1 MDHRQ
6 TISNSSTGSTAP
18 RPSEISTPIAGSQ
31 GGRSQPLSVEVT
43 VLRARNVPQFKTTFG
58 GKREYFVT
66 ITYGTT
72 TKKTKKQTKK
82 RTKSAQ
88 IDGQIVAWDQRLDAF
103 LVQPSSRIILSL
115 YAKKSITSDI
125 LIGTH
130 EMTLPVVSQ
139 INASITLGDGN
150 EQAGRSTPPVTLDL
164 TITVL
169 ANGTSPSDPHI
180 IPTEGDDTPAEDF
193 PKPTTAPDSSGLDRS
208 SAPGHLSHPPDHRPV
223 ESSTL
228 MPQDQGETSVVE
240 KPQIVRADQV
250 EEVIDRSN
258 TWEGAVGRIKWVMDT
273 LSPVAELHPIAQMA
287 YKVLSVIPEELSKQ
301 YQRDKNVRELV
312 KSMHDAFDFANDEDT
327 LKTIKP
333 QSNEAKILT
342 QMLRDVSSC
351 SDFIQSYIKDSQFS
365 KRMAK
370 SIGGGVEEKIQEL
383 SVAFVENRK
392 AFLDRAVVST
402 KITAF
407 QILNDVG
414 NISAKLEWVS
424 SQVSDA
430 ALVADIRE
438 IPYRNGSRF
447 TPDKKCLP
455 GTRTAFLDFIV
466 DWVNNPASERCLVL
480 FGQAGTG
487 KSSIAH
493 EIARRFD
500 EMDRLA
506 SSFIFVRKEQSKTEA
521 HHLFTNL
528 AHHLADRYPLF
539 KAALGRVVKDNI
551 PLRRDTRDYGT
562 LFQRLIRGPL
572 EDLHIVGPIFV
583 VIDAL
588 DESGDTTGKD
598 GLHRF
603 LADHLAELPSNFRV
617 LITSRLEGDI
627 GPAFLGAESVV
638 IKHMNDDA
646 LGATTHSDIFTFL
659 QEKLDPADF
668 EQHGEA
674 LARRAE
680 GLFQW
685 AAVAAGYIQEPKTV
699 GGKRQR
705 MKHLLKLA
713 ADHHGQDPLNE
724 LYKGVLEAYFKN
736 EGALF
741 RFLVGQLL
749 AAFEPLSIRSLTT
762 LLRHAPDDDN
772 APNSVVETLSQLGS
786 LLSNVTSS
794 DDTLPIVPLHTSFRD
809 FVTNKEK
816 SGEFYVNLV
825 LALDDLKFNICNLES
840 SYVAN
845 KDVEDLEP
853 RIVKYLP
860 PALSYACRFWDDHLE
875 DLVFETDLFGKLQRF
890 FEEKFLYWL
899 EALSFDE

>member
-1 MDHRQ
+1 MDYRQ
-6 TISNSSTGSTAP
+6 TISNSSAGSTAP
-18 RPSEISTPIAGSQ
+18 RPSGIRTFGQKSSMDSTQIAESQ
-31 GGRSQPLSVEVT
+31 GSRSQPLSVEVT

-72 TKKTKKQTKK
+72 TKKTKKQTKRK
-82 RTKSAQ
+82 TKSVQ
-88 IDGQIVAWDQRLDAF
+88 IDGQTVAWDQRLDAF
-103 LVQPSSRIILSL
+103 LVQPSSHIILRL

-130 EMTLPVVSQ
+130 EMTLPVESQ
-139 INASITLGDGN
+139 INISVTLGDDNG
-150 EQAGRSTPPVTLDL
+150 QARQSTPPVELDL
-164 TITVL
+164 TIIVL
-169 ANGTSPSDPHI
+169 ANGTSPSDPHT
-180 IPTEGDDTPAEDF
+180 IPTEGDGTAAEDF
-193 PKPTTAPDSSGLDRS
+193 SKPTMAPDSSGLDRS

-228 MPQDQGETSVVE
+228 MPQDQGETSVIE
-240 KPQIVRADQV
+240 EPHIVRVDQV
-250 EEVIDRSN
+250 EAVIDRSN

-273 LSPVAELHPIAQMA
+273 LSPFAGLHPIAQMA

-301 YQRDKNVRELV
+301 YQRDNNVRALV

-327 LKTIKP
+327 LKTINP

-370 SIGGGVEEKIQEL
+370 SVGGGVEEKIQEL

-407 QILNDVG
+407 QILNNVG
-414 NISAKLEWVS
+414 NISAKLEW
-424 SQVSDA
+424 A
-430 ALVADIRE
+430 ALVAAIGE
-438 IPYRNGSRF
+438 IPYRSGSRF
-447 TPDKKCLP
+447 NPVKKCLP

-466 DWVNNPASERCLVL
+466 NWVNNPASERCLVL

-500 EMDRLA
+500 EMDRLT

-528 AHHLADRYPLF
+528 AHNLADRYPLF
-539 KAALGRVVKDNI
+539 KVALGRAVKDNI
-551 PLRRDTRDYGT
+551 SLRRDTRDYGT

-603 LADHLAELPSNFRV
+603 LADHLSELPSNFRV

-638 IKHMNDDA
+638 IKHMN
-646 LGATTHSDIFTFL
+646 SDL
-659 QEKLDPADF
+659 PAQAWPENPGF
-668 EQHGEA
+668 G
-674 LARRAE
+674 LA
-680 GLFQW
+680 
-685 AAVAAGYIQEPKTV
+685 
-699 GGKRQR
+699 
-705 MKHLLKLA
+705 
-713 ADHHGQDPLNE
+713 
-724 LYKGVLEAYFKN
+724 
-736 EGALF
+736 
-741 RFLVGQLL
+741 
-749 AAFEPLSIRSLTT
+749 
-762 LLRHAPDDDN
+762 
-772 APNSVVETLSQLGS
+772 
-786 LLSNVTSS
+786 
-794 DDTLPIVPLHTSFRD
+794 
-809 FVTNKEK
+809 
-816 SGEFYVNLV
+816 
-825 LALDDLKFNICNLES
+825 
-840 SYVAN
+840 
-845 KDVEDLEP
+845 
-853 RIVKYLP
+853 
-860 PALSYACRFWDDHLE
+860 
-875 DLVFETDLFGKLQRF
+875 
-890 FEEKFLYWL
+890 
-899 EALSFDE
+899 